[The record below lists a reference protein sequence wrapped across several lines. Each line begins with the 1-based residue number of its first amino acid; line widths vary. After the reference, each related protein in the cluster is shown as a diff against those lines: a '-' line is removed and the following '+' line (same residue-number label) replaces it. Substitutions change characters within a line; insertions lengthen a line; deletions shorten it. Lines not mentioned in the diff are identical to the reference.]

1 VSDSDPQFSPAPD
14 LRLVSPA
21 LAVWLGCLLVRERS
35 LGFAVFTAVAL
46 AMLVVIRV
54 AGILPRKNPTALGVI
69 AASLLMLL
77 AGAGVTAMRADART
91 SGPLPVLAARGS
103 TVRLDA
109 VLTGDPR
116 VRVAPGPVRARDLLI
131 VPVRVEHLTTANQSY
146 RLRADVLV
154 LGRPSGW
161 TQLLPSTRVR
171 VYARLGPPQPGDDI
185 AAVANVRGPP
195 EIRAPPST
203 LQRLAGRLRGGLRK
217 ASSPLPEKERGL
229 LPGLVDGDVSG
240 LPSQVLDDFR
250 AAGLT
255 HLVAV
260 SGSNCAILLGAVL
273 VMLGRTRLRI
283 PARAVVLLAT
293 VGLFVLIARP
303 SPSVLRAAAM
313 AMVAVLA
320 LLTGRPRSVVP
331 ALAAAVTALLLI
343 NPDLSVDLGFALSV
357 LATAGLVFLAPGWRQ
372 QLASRLP
379 GPLADAV
386 AVAAAAQVACMP
398 LLAGAFGSVGLMAV
412 PANLLAVPA
421 VAPATLLGVLVTV
434 LAQVWLPA
442 AQLVA
447 RLPGVCCWW
456 LVTVARRAAG
466 MPSAVVAWPAGVVGA
481 AAAVAV
487 TVVLVAA
494 LRRRG
499 GRRMLAVAAC
509 AALLTRL
516 AAGPV
521 LTSAWPPTGW
531 RLLMCDVGQGDAFL
545 ISTGRGDPV
554 LVDAGPDPAPL
565 RTCLQQAG
573 VHGLERIVLTHMHAD
588 HVDGLPAVLGRLPVR
603 EVEIGPLAEPPA
615 NWQWVRQR
623 IAAAHV
629 PIRMAQIGAVETVG
643 DLSWTVL
650 APRVVLHGTDSDPN
664 NDSLVLSVRTPTMT
678 LLMTGDV
685 ETEGEQDLL
694 RQPGALHAD
703 VLKVPHH
710 GSDRQDPRFVAEVQA
725 TVALTSVGTGN
736 PYGHPGPQT
745 MQRLQDN
752 GVRSFRSDRDG
763 SVAVARDA
771 RGRLVALRHR
781 GPSGGQGRTTPSA
794 AIDVPLRK
802 ERE

>member
-1 VSDSDPQFSPAPD
+1 MSDSDSRFSPGPD
-14 LRLVSPA
+14 LRLVPPA
-21 LAVWLGCLLVRERS
+21 IALWTGCLLVRERS
-35 LGFAVFTAVAL
+35 LTFAIFTTVLLAAVAG
-46 AMLVVIRV
+46 AAV
-54 AGILPRKNPTALGVI
+54 LPRKNPTALAVVS
-69 AASLLMLL
+69 ASLLMLL
-77 AGAGVTAMRADART
+77 AGAGVTAIRASART
-91 SGPLPVLAARGS
+91 SGPLSVLAKRGA

-131 VPVRVEHLTTANQSY
+131 LPVRVEQVSTASHAY

-161 TQLLPSTRVR
+161 TRLLPSTHVR
-171 VYARLGPPQPGDDI
+171 VFARLSPPQPGDDI
-185 AAVANVRGPP
+185 VAVANVRGPP
-195 EIRAPPST
+195 EIRAPPSA
-203 LQRLAGRLRGGLRK
+203 LQRLAGRLREGLRK
-217 ASSPLPEKERGL
+217 AASPLPAKERGL
-229 LPGLVDGDVSG
+229 LPGLVDGDVG
-240 LPSQVLDDFR
+240 ALPPSVVDDFR

-273 VMLGRTRLRI
+273 VILGRTRLRI
-283 PARAVVLLAT
+283 PLRAVVLLAA

-331 ALAAAVTALLLI
+331 ALAGAVIALLLV
-343 NPDLSVDLGFALSV
+343 NPDLAVDLGFALSV
-357 LATAGLVFLAPGWRQ
+357 LATAGLVFLAPGWRRR
-372 QLASRLP
+372 LARRLP

-386 AVAAAAQVACMP
+386 AVAAAAQVACLP

-434 LAQVWLPA
+434 LAQVSLPL
-442 AQLVA
+442 AQLLV

-456 LVTVARRAAG
+456 LILVAHRAAT
-466 MPSAVVAWPAGVVGA
+466 MPSAVLAWPSGVIG
-481 AAAVAV
+481 AVAAIVV
-487 TVVLVAA
+487 TAILVAA
-494 LRRRG
+494 LSRRRG
-499 GRRMLAVAAC
+499 RRLLAVATC
-509 AALLTRL
+509 AAVLTRVT
-516 AAGPV
+516 AGVV
-521 LTSAWPPTGW
+521 LTSAWPPPGW
-531 RLLMCDVGQGDAFL
+531 RLLMCDVGQGDAFVL
-545 ISTGRGDPV
+545 STGRGDPV
-554 LVDAGPDPAPL
+554 LVDTGPDPAPL
-565 RTCLQQAG
+565 RRCLQQAG
-573 VHGLERIVLTHMHAD
+573 IHRLDRIVLTHLHAD
-588 HVDGLPAVLGRLPVR
+588 HVDGLTAVLGRLPVR
-603 EVEIGPLAEPPA
+603 EVEVGPLAEPPA

-629 PIRMAQIGAVETVG
+629 PIRVAQVGAAETIGDIA
-643 DLSWTVL
+643 WTVL

-694 RQPGALHAD
+694 RESAALHAD

-710 GSDRQDPRFVAEVQA
+710 GSDRQDPRFVAAVRA
-725 TVALTSVGTGN
+725 KVALTSVGRDN
-736 PYGHPGPQT
+736 PYGHPGAQT
-745 MQRLQDN
+745 MRRLRNN
-752 GVRSFRSDRDG
+752 GVRSFRSDLDG
-763 SVAVARDA
+763 SVAVARDS
-771 RGRLVALRHR
+771 RGRLVAVRH
-781 GPSGGQGRTTPSA
+781 PSKSPGRTSASA
-794 AIDVPLRK
+794 AFGVPFRK
-802 ERE
+802 ENE